1 MHNILS
7 TVFLFMLAHGFSE
20 RVSAQGMPLVRFQSC
35 YDGDTCTTTH
45 AEKVRLACIDAPEI
59 KKRPRLRATKMRPN
73 AYDNTISA
81 RSAESLR
88 ALVLGRFVGIRR
100 ISTDRYG
107 RTIAELFVDNRNVGQ
122 HQVTRGHAV
131 ISQRYASQCP
141 WAARS

>member
-1 MHNILS
+1 MSKYLPFV
-7 TVFLFMLAHGFSE
+7 VFLLSLQASIAKA
-20 RVSAQGMPLVRFQSC
+20 SDQNLPLVRFQGC
-35 YDGDTCTTTH
+35 YDGDTCTTTD